1 MIFVLVVIAV
11 VILAFALPGPISELQ
26 RRRRSYLS
34 RRHPTGRVRPRL
46 GRVSDSYA
54 DWWPEFER
62 QFRAYVRERD
72 REAH

>member
-1 MIFVLVVIAV
+1 MVFVLVVIAL

-34 RRHPTGRVRPRL
+34 RRHPSGRVRSGL

>member
-1 MIFVLVVIAV
+1 MVIAV

-34 RRHPTGRVRPRL
+34 PRHPTGQPRSRL
-46 GRVSDSYA
+46 GRVSDRYA